1 MKSRALRAVLVALA
15 LVAGGAHI
23 AGPARAQQ
31 PATPPSGLQHPGL
44 RPPLP
49 EETKPP
55 HRTGEL
61 DCRGCHQSKHQ
72 GVLSMYLGVGGRGT
86 PQIPSHMFQVRVEC
100 VACHIAPK
108 EAEQATAGLV
118 GQTFRP
124 SEQAC
129 LGCHGDK
136 YQGMLDRWST
146 TLNQMTAIVAPRV
159 ATARAALTVA
169 DPKHP
174 RLARARRLTDD
185 AEANLRFVTLGKG
198 VHNVFYAADLL
209 KLASGWAD
217 ETMALLGKAPAK
229 SDDTLVR
236 GGYCAV
242 LCHEQ
247 ANVKQSSTVE
257 FGKLKVPHVRHV
269 TEFGATCTSC
279 HSPEIHKKVTATAA
293 ACSSCHH
300 SPQSERCESCHRA
313 QSAFYRGTTRTA
325 LAKVEPNL
333 MADAVGCTGC
343 HDWSKKPSRAAI
355 GEKCAGCHEAPY
367 LALLTEWTSGFGA
380 DLKKTAEAVRR
391 AEAAIAGARRLR
403 RAPPEADALLTEAR
417 EALALVRTSGVA
429 HNPLAADALLAAA
442 RRKAEEALARVA
454 RR

>member
-1 MKSRALRAVLVALA
+1 MSGRALLPVLVALA
-15 LVAGGAHI
+15 LVAGGAHVT
-23 AGPARAQQ
+23 APARAQQ

-49 EETKPP
+49 EETKP

-61 DCRGCHQSKHQ
+61 DCRGCHQGKHQ
-72 GVLSMYLGVGGRGT
+72 GVLSMYLGLGGRGT
-86 PQIPSHMFQVRVEC
+86 PMIPSHMFQVRVEC

-108 EAEQATAGLV
+108 EAEKATAGLV

-129 LGCHGDK
+129 LGCHGDR

-146 TLNQMTAIVAPRV
+146 TLTGMTTIVAPKV
-159 ATARAALTVA
+159 AAARAALTVA

-174 RLARARRLTDD
+174 RLARARRLADD
-185 AEANLRFVTLGKG
+185 AEANLRFVTFGKG

-209 KLASGWAD
+209 KLANGWAD
-217 ETMALLGKAPAK
+217 ETMTLLGKPPAK

-247 ANVKQSSTVE
+247 ANVKQSFTVE
-257 FGKLKVPHVRHV
+257 FGKLRVPHVRHV

-293 ACSSCHH
+293 TCSSCHH
-300 SPQSERCESCHRA
+300 GPQSERCESCHRA
-313 QSAFYRGTTRTA
+313 QSAFYRGKTQTP

-343 HDWSKKPSRAAI
+343 HDWSSKPSRAAI
-355 GEKCAGCHEAPY
+355 REKCLGCHDAPY
-367 LALLTEWTSGFGA
+367 LALLTEWTAGFGA
-380 DLKKTAEAVRR
+380 DLKKAAEAVRR
-391 AEAAIAGARRLR
+391 AEAAIARARRDGHKT
-403 RAPPEADALLTEAR
+403 PEADALLKRAR
-417 EALALVRTSGVA
+417 EALALVRKGGAA
-429 HNPLAADALLAAA
+429 HNPLAADALLSATQDTAAQAAA
-442 RRKAEEALARVA
+442 RAH
-454 RR
+454 